1 MRTPFTQI
9 NTSSQ
14 LSRIAGL
21 QGWVQNA
28 AGLKKR
34 SEQRGVGFRKEH
46 FGLKIHCVDECKE

>member
-14 LSRIAGL
+14 LSRTAGL

-28 AGLKKR
+28 AGLKKK
-34 SEQRGVGFRKEH
+34 SEQRGVGLGKGH
-46 FGLKIHCVDECKE
+46 FSLKIDYVDECRA